1 LKPKVTTDPTLHQSK
16 MHKLYFR
23 YGTMNSSKTTLLL
36 TTAHNYTSLER
47 RAVIIKP
54 SVDTR
59 SGPTSVASRCGLSRP
74 ADVVVGPDDTLA
86 IPDVESVACILID
99 EAQFLSPEQVDQLR
113 QLTRYAP
120 VIAYGLRTDSQVRL
134 FPGSRRLFEV
144 ADSIEEVKMICSE
157 CTKKSTVNARYCLGE
172 DGTKQIVYDA
182 EQIAIGGED
191 MYYALCF
198 SCWDK
203 AR

>member
-1 LKPKVTTDPTLHQSK
+1 

-23 YGTMNSSKTTLLL
+23 YGTMNSSKTTSLL
-36 TTAHNYTSLER
+36 TTAYNYTSLGR

-54 SVDTR
+54 SIDTR
-59 SGPTSVASRCGLSRP
+59 SGPTNVASRCGLSRP
-74 ADVVVGPDDTLA
+74 ADVVVGPDDTLV
-86 IPDVESVACILID
+86 IPDVESVACILVD

-113 QLTRYAP
+113 QLTRHAP

-157 CTKKSTVNARYCLGE
+157 CTKKSIVNARYYLGE
-172 DGTKQIVYDA
+172 DGTKRIVYDA